1 MAFAGTRMILA
12 LAFPDAKN
20 LAIDTHP
27 SLIVLG
33 FAFALS
39 LITGIVFGMVP
50 AWIASHSN
58 PAEALRGVNRST
70 RDRSSLPQ
78 KSLIISQAAL
88 SLVLLMAAGLLT
100 KTLRNLEHQNFG
112 ITTANR
118 YVIHLDPA
126 GAGYDVAKVGMLNE
140 ELERQ
145 FSALPG
151 VQSVGL
157 ALYSTL
163 EGNNWGEGVRIEGR
177 PEPGPRENINSSWDR
192 VSPHFFETI
201 GQPIIRGRGFT
212 DQDTATSR
220 LVSVVNQTFVK
231 KFFPNEDPI
240 GRHFGTSEQKYAG
253 SYEIVGVIADAKYT
267 DVRGPVRPMYFRPLS
282 QLNTAMANDPDAKV
296 GETRSLFINSITV
309 RFQGNPQDLES
320 MARRTLANIN
330 PDLTMFDFK
339 SLDYQ
344 VADNFNQ
351 ERLIARLTMLF
362 GLLALILASV
372 GLYGLT
378 AYSVARRTSEIGVRM
393 AMGAN
398 RRNVLGLVMRGAL
411 LQIAIGLA
419 IGIPVA
425 LLGGYLMSSQLY
437 GVNKYDPFTM
447 ALAIGVLGVCAAIAG
462 FVPARRASSIEPM
475 NALRTE

>member
-1 MAFAGTRMILA
+1 
-12 LAFPDAKN
+12 
-20 LAIDTHP
+20 
-27 SLIVLG
+27 
-33 FAFALS
+33 
-39 LITGIVFGMVP
+39 
-50 AWIASHSN
+50 
-58 PAEALRGVNRST
+58 
-70 RDRSSLPQ
+70 
-78 KSLIISQAAL
+78 
-88 SLVLLMAAGLLT
+88 
-100 KTLRNLEHQNFG
+100 
-112 ITTANR
+112 
-118 YVIHLDPA
+118 
-126 GAGYDVAKVGMLNE
+126 
-140 ELERQ
+140 
-145 FSALPG
+145 
-151 VQSVGL
+151 
-157 ALYSTL
+157 
-163 EGNNWGEGVRIEGR
+163 
-177 PEPGPRENINSSWDR
+177 
-192 VSPHFFETI
+192 
-201 GQPIIRGRGFT
+201 
-212 DQDTATSR
+212 
-220 LVSVVNQTFVK
+220 
-231 KFFPNEDPI
+231 
-240 GRHFGTSEQKYAG
+240 
-253 SYEIVGVIADAKYT
+253 
-267 DVRGPVRPMYFRPLS
+267 
-282 QLNTAMANDPDAKV
+282 
-296 GETRSLFINSITV
+296 
-309 RFQGNPQDLES
+309 
-320 MARRTLANIN
+320 
-330 PDLTMFDFK
+330 MFDFK